1 MKCAKGRRLFG
12 SYWDDQ
18 TTQAEREWLE
28 SHFAS
33 CPACR
38 EEYEQFSRA
47 LEWAGSLPR
56 VEAAPDL
63 VDRVLAR
70 ARRTSP
76 VADRVPTR
84 SNRWV
89 PATAAAAS
97 LLVFGTLASP
107 WLGVGLG
114 PRLAAKK
121 SANPT
126 IQEPVLVTTRVV
138 LPSTMSR
145 VTPPVPNATDAQPVA
160 AIPESLFNHGDDVE
174 FVLDPVTLHRGRATV
189 QRLPNGIQAERTA
202 ITF

>member
-1 MKCAKGRRLFG
+1 MSG
-12 SYWDDQ
+12 SSR
-18 TTQAEREWLE
+18 TSLRVPPVARST
-28 SHFAS
+28 SS
-33 CPACR
+33 
-38 EEYEQFSRA
+38 SRA
-47 LEWAGSLPR
+47 TLEWAGSLPR

-89 PATAAAAS
+89 PATAAAAL

-189 QRLPNGIQAERTA
+189 HATAERNPGGA
-202 ITF
+202 HGDHLLGE